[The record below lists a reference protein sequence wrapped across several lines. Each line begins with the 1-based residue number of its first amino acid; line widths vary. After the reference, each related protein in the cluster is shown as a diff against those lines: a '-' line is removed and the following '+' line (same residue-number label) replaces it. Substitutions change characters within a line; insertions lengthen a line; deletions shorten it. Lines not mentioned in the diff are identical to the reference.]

1 MKTNNKFYSTR
12 TYSLKKDHNILN
24 ISNLKLIN
32 KPKIYHPINPSHPF
46 NIDLLNLKE
55 ISKRK
60 NALLINNKPLKDKIL
75 KFSLDLKKNSNENH
89 DPNKYYFNQFKDE
102 EKNYQLTIRAI
113 LKKDIDNFPLYLSE
127 RKSNKK
133 KKKKINLKTNFSRND
148 TDLNSNLL
156 RFYTSFSHTN
166 SKNTKNPE
174 TPNIKGI
181 SGYASKNKKLKHMKI
196 NKLNLQSL
204 GIKLSPKKRKLNLMK
219 MKILDNLENKTVIIK
234 RQLSFTA
241 TNLKSAKLGKIS
253 IYGVFEEIGVH
264 GKIICTTLINY
275 LIDYFKS
282 SKEMN
287 VCIEKNNFYSI
298 LHWSFINAQN
308 YLINNQEKLDID
320 LSYSGCMACFL
331 FFPKNIGNKIY
342 CADSGNCK
350 CLLYT
355 NRGPDI
361 FAFSM
366 SIDRPSERDR
376 IYKFLRD
383 KKLTEILN
391 SMKEK
396 EALEKKNNAKKDNK
410 KDNKKMKI
418 KNDDQSKENSIE
430 ENEKEMEKEIEKN
443 NNDNKEETKQN
454 IKEEEKIT
462 INEEELQN
470 EHDKSI
476 KYLKE
481 IGFTRCF
488 GLISAGNY
496 GMTPDPEINECDL
509 KSSKVKY
516 TVLGNYTFWRI
527 LTEPEIRHITSKYA
541 ASKDTAGANKELWDL
556 IRQKVGY
563 NAKILERCGYEVIYF
578 DNFL

>member
-12 TYSLKKDHNILN
+12 TESIKKSYNVLN
-24 ISNLKLIN
+24 ISNLKLKN

-46 NIDLLNLKE
+46 NIDFLNLNE

-60 NALLINNKPLKDKIL
+60 NAILINNKPLKDKIL
-75 KFSLDLKKNSNENH
+75 KFSMNERKNSNENH

-102 EKNYQLTIRAI
+102 EKKYQLTIKAI
-113 LKKDIDNFPLYLSE
+113 LKKEIDNFPLYLSE
-127 RKSNKK
+127 RKNYKK
-133 KKKKINLKTNFSRND
+133 KKKWINLKNNFSRND
-148 TDLNSNLL
+148 DILHSNKLS
-156 RFYTSFSHTN
+156 FFTSYPHTN
-166 SKNTKNPE
+166 PKNEKNVDLLK
-174 TPNIKGI
+174 IKGI
-181 SGYASKNKKLKHMKI
+181 SGYTSKNKKYKNLRI
-196 NKLNLQSL
+196 NKLNLKHL
-204 GIKLSPKKRKLNLMK
+204 GIKLSPKKKKLNLMQ
-219 MKILDNLENKTVIIK
+219 IIDNLENKTVIIK
-234 RQLSFTA
+234 KQLSFTA

-264 GKIICTTLINY
+264 GRIICTTLINY

-308 YLINNQEKLDID
+308 YLINNQEKLNID

-331 FFPKNIGNKIY
+331 FFPKNIGNKMY
-342 CADSGNCK
+342 CVDSGICK

-361 FAFSM
+361 FSFSLT
-366 SIDRPSERDR
+366 IDRPSERDR
-376 IYKFLRD
+376 INKFLRN
-383 KKLTEILN
+383 KKLNEILT

-396 EALEKKNNAKKDNK
+396 EAKEKKNNEKKDNK
-410 KDNKKMKI
+410 NNKKNKK
-418 KNDDQSKENSIE
+418 KNNKDQSKENSIE
-430 ENEKEMEKEIEKN
+430 QNEIENEKEKEKD
-443 NNDNKEETKQN
+443 NNDNKEETNQN
-454 IKEEEKIT
+454 IQKEKII

-470 EHDKSI
+470 EQNKSI
-476 KYLKE
+476 KYFKE

-488 GLISAGNY
+488 GLTSAGNY

-516 TVLGNYTFWRI
+516 TVLGNYTFWKI
-527 LTEPEIRHITSKYA
+527 LTEPEVRYITSKYV
-541 ASKDTAGANKELWDL
+541 ASKDTAGVNKELFDL
-556 IRQKVGY
+556 IRQKVGL
-563 NAKILERCGYEVIYF
+563 NSKILERCGFEVIYF
-578 DNFL
+578 DNF